1 MGLYLNHYVMPLA
14 ATSPGGVDII
24 VKTRREFERIAA
36 SHIKELLPAAE
47 VTPAPMGYLGV
58 VFVGG
63 LGAERWRAAELIAQ
77 KIPEADRVLVVE
89 EAVRAEPGDIE
100 RAAVEV
106 ARRYISP
113 GDTFAIRTT
122 RRGTH
127 SFTSIDINV
136 RVGAAVKEATG
147 AEVDL
152 EEPTKPI
159 YVEIFQDTAAI
170 CTPATG
176 EYRKMRRDKPLSLQN
191 LRKVAL
197 GQFVYEGDE
206 EAVRKMGER
215 IGRAAQTFE
224 VGELTVLLHKP
235 VPAKTLRVFLD
246 AVEEG
251 IESRYQIQIKSYG
264 RSVWRVPVYVY
275 ELYQYVRDR
284 SGEPI
289 VVTDPKGDYITHV
302 KERLAELFRS
312 KRVNILIGAR
322 EGVPPGVFRFASL
335 VVDLV
340 PEVTIAT
347 DFVIPSI
354 AIAIVAALEEAGALP
369 KYAGKRR
376 RAPMQDK
383 E

>member
-1 MGLYLNHYVMPLA
+1 MPS
-14 ATSPGGVDII
+14 ATTNPSDVDII
-24 VKTRREFERIAA
+24 VKTRKEFERIAT
-36 SHIKELLPAAE
+36 SLIKELLPGAE

-63 LGAERWRAAELIAQ
+63 LGAGKWRAAELIAR
-77 KIPEADRVLVVE
+77 KIPETDRVLVVE
-89 EAVRAEPGDIE
+89 EAVKAEPGEIE

-106 ARRYISP
+106 AKRYITP

-159 YVEIFQDTAAI
+159 YVEIFQNTAAI

-176 EYRKMRRDKPLSLQN
+176 EYRKMRRDKPLTSQS

-197 GQFVYEGDE
+197 GQFVYEGNE
-206 EAVRKMGER
+206 EAVKKIGER

-235 VPAKTLRVFLD
+235 VPAKTLRAFLE
-246 AVEEG
+246 ALEEG

-264 RSVWRVPVYVY
+264 RSVWKVPINVY

-284 SGEPI
+284 SDEPI
-289 VVTDPKGDYITHV
+289 IVTDPKGDYITHV
-302 KERLAELFRS
+302 KEKLAELFRS
-312 KRVNILIGAR
+312 ERVNILVGAR

-347 DFVIPSI
+347 DFVLPSI

-376 RAPMQDK
+376 KAPMQDK
-383 E
+383 ERH